1 MTIKYFKDY
10 TNFLNEGLIKTYPS
24 NIVSNNLKNSLIGL
38 GLNFNVEVIRDKI
51 KLTTG
56 SLYPTFVPIIYE
68 IDNSTHIIDKLFID
82 VNYDK
87 RVYYTLNNIPKD
99 KIKIV
104 KIDN

>member
-1 MTIKYFKDY
+1 MCRFNTQNDVILYYKLGKKFFSKDI
-10 TNFLNEGLIKTYPS
+10 T
-24 NIVSNNLKNSLIGL
+24 
-38 GLNFNVEVIRDKI
+38 
-51 KLTTG
+51 
-56 SLYPTFVPIIYE
+56 PIIYE